1 MRRCKWGD
9 NDGATHLKGLSSN
22 PLNSS
27 VYVHELGHFLL
38 GNGVQTALPNSLK
51 LLARNGMF
59 NELLCD
65 AFALAVTGRVFSQEP
80 GIPACAANT
89 RIVTRGQ
96 SYRAQRGYFDVNFG
110 NRRIE
115 ACCNH
120 IRKKSE
126 GGDFYTYVCEGLR
139 REHSFYFPKFD
150 RSPLVPTEYAMFSKP
165 MVDIHQVGLPINS
178 FLVELSERIDR
189 SVLELVLDAARTIS
203 EKDLMREMTCSLAN
217 GFVSNSPVRHSYASI
232 PAFFSHMRK
241 QLSND
246 LEREAFD
253 SLALKHTLA
262 TGFKIADV
270 YSKTQVDRVIRE
282 QVEAKDPECK
292 YWTITYI
299 DCLIECLAGAA
310 AQR

>member
-120 IRKKSE
+120 IRKKS
-126 GGDFYTYVCEGLR
+126 
-139 REHSFYFPKFD
+139 
-150 RSPLVPTEYAMFSKP
+150 
-165 MVDIHQVGLPINS
+165 
-178 FLVELSERIDR
+178 

-203 EKDLMREMTCSLAN
+203 ENDLMREMTCNLAN
-217 GFVSNSPVRHSYASI
+217 GFTSENDSQTIWSARHLTLSLLNTRWQPDLKSPMFTAR
-232 PAFFSHMRK
+232 R
-241 QLSND
+241 
-246 LEREAFD
+246 R
-253 SLALKHTLA
+253 
-262 TGFKIADV
+262 
-270 YSKTQVDRVIRE
+270 
-282 QVEAKDPECK
+282 
-292 YWTITYI
+292 W
-299 DCLIECLAGAA
+299 IE
-310 AQR
+310 